1 MTTLQLNN
9 FCKFAEER
17 DYSLTPNRNAYES
30 DSYFANLAGLGIGS
44 AIGGLGG
51 GISTLFGSDSTWGAK
66 IDRALKR
73 MLLGS
78 LIGGGI
84 GLGGSYLARKIIEPE
99 ILQVIDA
106 QDKAYARAKPF
117 MDAKEYINNLV
128 DTVKNKIN
136 K

>member
-1 MTTLQLNN
+1 M
-9 FCKFAEER
+9 
-17 DYSLTPNRNAYES
+17 
-30 DSYFANLAGLGIGS
+30 
-44 AIGGLGG
+44 GG
-51 GISTLFGSDSTWGAK
+51 GISTLFGSDPTWGAK

-84 GLGGSYLARKIIEPE
+84 GLGGSYLARKIVEPALLE
-99 ILQVIDA
+99 QI
-106 QDKAYARAKPF
+106 DKADKDYARAKPF

-128 DTVKNKIN
+128 DAVKNKIN